1 MCNRGRNFGK
11 QSMTIKNG
19 WLRVYLKYF
28 LFYFRTMK
36 INNVSTSTFKAKDDF
51 NCKWTYRL

>member
-11 QSMTIKNG
+11 QSITIKNG

-51 NCKWTYRL
+51 NCK